1 LQVTDEATRRAGF
14 KPQNKLRKMKDNLNT
29 KVSNEAQNPA
39 FLVGA
44 VRRSFSLKNLIK
56 SKNKYDSEIDN
67 IYKKLEFFV
76 EFDFFI
82 MYQPSDGFVIVH
94 QENCHNA
101 PLLKCI
107 GIIERY
113 GRLSYDNYL
122 DECI

>member
-1 LQVTDEATRRAGF
+1 MNNNKKTNASDEAQ
-14 KPQNKLRKMKDNLNT
+14 K
-29 KVSNEAQNPA
+29 PA
-39 FLVGA
+39 FLVGD

-94 QENCHNA
+94 QENWHNA

-113 GRLSYDNYL
+113 GSLSYDNYL
-122 DECI
+122 NERI